1 MGGEKV
7 AKTPM
12 KISIDPSE
20 VKIMAP
26 ESFQDHDEYED
37 RISVISGFMALLRF
51 VICISFF

>member
-1 MGGEKV
+1 
-7 AKTPM
+7 
-12 KISIDPSE
+12 
-20 VKIMAP
+20 MAP